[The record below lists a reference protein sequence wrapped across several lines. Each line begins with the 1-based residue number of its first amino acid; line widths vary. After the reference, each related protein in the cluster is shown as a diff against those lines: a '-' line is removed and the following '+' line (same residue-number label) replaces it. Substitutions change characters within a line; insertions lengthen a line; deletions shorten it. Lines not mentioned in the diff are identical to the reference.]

1 MNHEEFVTEEEI
13 QKAMDELNEETFTSD
28 EEISD
33 IIKADDEDEDEDE
46 ESTTNAKTDE
56 SDDDD
61 DDAEYKAMKGYKGC
75 YSKGGKYYSKGK
87 DGYNEVS
94 DDEMKAMKVDNDA
107 ANGGGDKYKSDVK
120 KGEDYFEVAD
130 DDEFEKALEISPVVA
145 RLNETLSEVESSTA
159 QKFGSVGTILKG
171 LGEQIASLQDSIDN
185 IGKQSAGR
193 KSVGAQG
200 IERFEKAEG
209 ETENDK
215 VVSCSKDRGRMLDLM
230 DEVTFAKGGFD
241 NEMSKAMGYYEAN
254 GVINT
259 ATAVR
264 IEKETGYRVVQ

>member
-46 ESTTNAKTDE
+46 STTNARVEDDE
-56 SDDDD
+56 NDDEDED
-61 DDAEYKAMKGYKGC
+61 MDKGYSSCKGYSNC
-75 YSKGGKYYSKGK
+75 YSKGGKYYHKAKDGKMMEISKG
-87 DGYNEVS
+87 D
-94 DDEMKAMKVDNDA
+94 M
-107 ANGGGDKYKSDVK
+107 DKYKSSHMEKEMMK
-120 KGEDYFEVAD
+120 KGEEDYFEVAD

-215 VVSCSKDRGRMLDLM
+215 VVSCSRDRGRMLDLM

-264 IEKETGYRVVQ
+264 IEKETGYKVVQ